1 MNKNN
6 QNLSHLF
13 WRVAIKQYDPNK
25 KLTEEQVFLL
35 TETAR
40 LAPTSRGMQPIKL
53 YVVSDQKIKDEL
65 SKVGYNQ
72 PQFTTSSH
80 IFVFAAKQ
88 TLTKTDVN
96 EYISRVSSQRNTSLS
111 DLERYKESL
120 LKNIQGKS
128 DKELHSWST
137 KQAYLVLGMVLDVAA
152 KNNIDTSP
160 MEGFDAEGFDKVLDI
175 KKDGFHSVV
184 VMAAGF
190 RSEEV
195 KYSKLPKVRKA
206 KEEFVKEI

>member
-6 QNLSHLF
+6 PNLSHLL
-13 WRVAIKQYDPNK
+13 WRAAIKQYDPSK

-35 TETAR
+35 AETAR
-40 LAPTSRGMQPIKL
+40 LAPTSRGIQPIKL
-53 YVVSDQKIKDEL
+53 YVISDQKIKDQL

-96 EYISRVSSQRNTSLS
+96 EYISRVSSQRNTPLS

-120 LKNIQGKS
+120 LKSIQGKS
-128 DKELHSWST
+128 DKEHHSWST

-160 MEGFDAEGFDKVLDI
+160 MEGFDADGLDKVLNI

-184 VMAAGF
+184 IMTAGF
-190 RSEEV
+190 RSEED